1 MTSVAEGAAA
11 QSEFQHR
18 GAFFRNVVIIC
29 ALLAGS
35 LAVAANLFWR
45 YSPIPKEEV
54 KAHEELLSEVEALGP
69 LGLLAIVQVMPRGAW
84 RWVGLV
90 ALILAGL
97 YALTFLLCLTL
108 YGPQLPML
116 LGAGRTFFP
125 LFSHTAACL
134 SCFLADTVSWL
145 YLGLYC
151 RGWAR
156 EFAAAKLTSSAGA
169 GNQESAQKETV

>member
-1 MTSVAEGAAA
+1 MTAMGGDKESTGGFER
-11 QSEFQHR
+11 R
-18 GAFFRNVVIIC
+18 GTVFRNVVIIC
-29 ALLAGS
+29 AVLAGS

-90 ALILAGL
+90 ALVLAGL
-97 YALTFLLCLTL
+97 YALTFLLCLTV
-108 YGPQLPML
+108 YGPSLPML
-116 LGAGRTFFP
+116 LRAGRTFFP

-156 EFAAAKLTSSAGA
+156 EFAAAKLTSSEGV